1 MPNIEESIIVAIEAT
16 DLVTTIVLAG
26 GLMGMLGQ
34 GLRSAI
40 GLKKLKDSA
49 GDNGALFTAR
59 FSASRFYTSLFIG
72 FLAGA
77 LTAFLMSEPTMK
89 LTLSK
94 EVLIGLMAA
103 GYAGTDTLE
112 GLANKFIPGS
122 VQAS

>member
-1 MPNIEESIIVAIEAT
+1 MAIEAT
-16 DLVTTIVLAG
+16 DLVTTVLLAG

-40 GLKKLKDSA
+40 GLKKLKDST
-49 GDNGALFTAR
+49 GDNGSLFSAS

-77 LTAFLMSEPTMK
+77 LTAFFMSEPTMK

-122 VQAS
+122 AQAR